1 MNKMQRNSDGTHG
14 TDHGAGGPGP
24 YLMGAHT
31 LTGDAVLN
39 RQGEVLGDIKEIM
52 LNVKTGQVAYA
63 VLAFGG
69 FMTMGEKLFAVP
81 WRALV
86 LDPANKGFVLN
97 VTKERFANAPGFD
110 KDAWPDM
117 ANPAWASTVHTFY
130 GTDVSVE

>member
-14 TDHGAGGPGP
+14 TDHGAGGPGS

-81 WRALV
+81 WRALACLGVPWCWTLPTRV
-86 LDPANKGFVLN
+86 L
-97 VTKERFANAPGFD
+97 
-110 KDAWPDM
+110 
-117 ANPAWASTVHTFY
+117 Y
-130 GTDVSVE
+130 